1 MRIYKKLFSCLALFL
16 LCIVCLLT
24 DVPKVWAAEFLT
36 ADDGIFL
43 YMNSRELA
51 ISDEEEGVQFFL
63 ADDGTLQLMNKNT
76 QDVYKTFV
84 PLEQGMVGYRV
95 RDVFTANPENIF
107 FEINA
112 TIGAHAQNCGY
123 WLIGKEN
130 GQWLTYVTLEDL
142 AKNGYAIDQ
151 WRQIVIRMAADV
163 LFCSANMNICL
174 RKLPSACREDIS
186 LICGWSFCG
195 MMLRKGLLCANYN
208 VCSKIMGIA

>member
-1 MRIYKKLFSCLALFL
+1 MRIYKKLFSRLALFL
-16 LCIVCLLT
+16 LCIVCLLA
-24 DVPKVWAAEFLT
+24 DAPKVRAAEFLT
-36 ADDGIFL
+36 ADDGTFL

-95 RDVFTANPENIF
+95 RDVFTAKPENIF

-112 TIGAHAQNCGY
+112 TIGAHEQNCGY

-130 GQWLTYVTLEDL
+130 GQWVTYVTL
-142 AKNGYAIDQ
+142 DQ
-151 WRQIVIRMAADV
+151 WRQIVTKINTDGSGRFILLSQYEYMPPEATFGMQRRYFTDLQLELLWDDATQGFV
-163 LFCSANMNICL
+163 M
-174 RKLPSACREDIS
+174 RKL
-186 LICGWSFCG
+186 
-195 MMLRKGLLCANYN
+195 
-208 VCSKIMGIA
+208 

>member
-16 LCIVCLLT
+16 LCIVCLLA
-24 DVPKVWAAEFLT
+24 DAPKVRAVEFLT
-36 ADDGIFL
+36 ADDGTFL

-76 QDVYKTFV
+76 KDVYKTFV
-84 PLEQGMVGYRV
+84 PAENGMVGYRV

-112 TIGAHAQNCGY
+112 TIGAHEQNCGY

-130 GQWLTYVTLEDL
+130 GQWVTYVTLEDL

-151 WRQIVIRMAADV
+151 WRQIVTKINTDGSGRFILLSQYEYMPPEATFGMQRRYCTDLQLELLWDDAAQGFV
-163 LFCSANMNICL
+163 MRRL
-174 RKLPSACREDIS
+174 
-186 LICGWSFCG
+186 
-195 MMLRKGLLCANYN
+195 
-208 VCSKIMGIA
+208 